1 MKSSN
6 TITEVLK
13 AIGNARNEMKGY
25 LHKGTTVGMGRSSYQ
40 SVNDEQTRLYI
51 RPFLQKHDLIIM
63 PVNIQQET
71 STDIWTEYDKW
82 EKADKRKRQNTT
94 KVLVTYK
101 VCHLVSGEW
110 IEVQSFGI
118 GVDQADKGAG
128 KAQTYALKTLI
139 LDLFYIV
146 KGKDED
152 GERTH
157 SDTYEVPQEE
167 NNEVPQ
173 EDTRTLVS
181 TPEQIQ
187 DLKVWIGGKKL
198 KGLTKQNIF
207 SILNQNTKMPPE
219 ISTDIKAFIE
229 EAYKTD

>member
-6 TITEVLK
+6 TITEGLK

-25 LHKGTTVGMGRSSYQ
+25 LHKGTTVGAGRSSYQ
-40 SVNDEQTRLYI
+40 SVNDEQTRLYV
-51 RPFLQKHDLIIM
+51 RPFLKKHDLIIM
-63 PVNIQQET
+63 PVDIQQET
-71 STDIWTEYDKW
+71 STDVWTDS
-82 EKADKRKRQNTT
+82 DRRKRQNTT

-110 IEVQSFGI
+110 IEAQSFGI
-118 GVDQADKGAG
+118 GIDAGDKGAG

>member
-25 LHKGTTVGMGRSSYQ
+25 LHKGTTVGIGRSSYQ
-40 SVNDEQTRLYI
+40 SVNDEQTRLYV

-71 STDIWTEYDKW
+71 STDVWTESGR
-82 EKADKRKRQNTT
+82 RKRQNTT
-94 KVLVTYK
+94 KALVTYK
-101 VCHLVSGEW
+101 VCHLASGEW

-118 GVDQADKGAG
+118 GLDSGDKGAG

-157 SDTYEVPQEE
+157 SDTYDVPQED

-173 EDTRTLVS
+173 EDNRKLVS
-181 TPEQIQ
+181 TTKQIQ
-187 DLKVWIGGKKL
+187 DLKVWIGGKKSE
-198 KGLTKQNIF
+198 GLTKQNIF
-207 SILNQNTKMPPE
+207 SILNQNTKMSPE
-219 ISTDIKAFIE
+219 ISSDIAAFIE
-229 EAYKTD
+229 EAYKTN

>member
-6 TITEVLK
+6 TIKEVLK

-40 SVNDEQTRLYI
+40 AINDEQTRLYV
-51 RPFLQKHDLIIM
+51 RPFLKKHDLIIM

-71 STDIWTEYDKW
+71 STDVWTDSGR
-82 EKADKRKRQNTT
+82 RKRQNTT

-101 VCHLVSGEW
+101 VCHIVSGEW
-110 IEVQSFGI
+110 IEAQSFGI
-118 GVDQADKGAG
+118 GIDAGDKGAG
-128 KAQTYALKTLI
+128 KAQTYALKTLL

-157 SDTYEVPQEE
+157 SDTYDVPQEE
-167 NNEVPQ
+167 NNDVPQ

-181 TPEQIQ
+181 TQEQIQ
-187 DLKVWIGGKKL
+187 DLKVWIGGQRL
-198 KGLTKQNIF
+198 KAVAKQNVF
-207 SILNQNTKMPPE
+207 NILNKNYKMPTE
-219 ISTDIKAFIE
+219 VSTDIKAFID
-229 EAYKTD
+229 EAYKDD

>member
-71 STDIWTEYDKW
+71 STDAWTE
-82 EKADKRKRQNTT
+82 AGRRKRQNTT
-94 KVLVTYK
+94 KLLVTYK

-207 SILNQNTKMPPE
+207 SILNQNTKMPPK

-229 EAYKTD
+229 EAYKND

>member
-6 TITEVLK
+6 TIKEVLK

-40 SVNDEQTRLYI
+40 AINDEQTRLYV
-51 RPFLQKHDLIIM
+51 RPFLKKHDLIIM

-71 STDIWTEYDKW
+71 STDVWTDSGR
-82 EKADKRKRQNTT
+82 RKRQNTT

-101 VCHLVSGEW
+101 VCHIVSGEW
-110 IEVQSFGI
+110 IEAQSFGI
-118 GVDQADKGAG
+118 GIDAGDKGAG
-128 KAQTYALKTLI
+128 KAQTYALKTLL

-157 SDTYEVPQEE
+157 SDTYDVPQEE
-167 NNEVPQ
+167 NNDVPQ

-187 DLKVWIGGKKL
+187 GLKMWVGGQRL
-198 KGLTKQNIF
+198 KGLTKQNVF
-207 SILNQNTKMPPE
+207 NILNKNYKMPTE
-219 ISTDIKAFIE
+219 VSTDIKAFID
-229 EAYKTD
+229 EAYKDD